1 MTTKATM
8 PKKTKP
14 AKKAS
19 PAKKA
24 KPAKKTT
31 KKAVKK
37 TVKPVKKTA
46 KKTVKKTVKKATK
59 TEKKNVKKTA
69 KKVSK
74 KVVKTVNKKPVAKKK
89 IITPEIKTQ
98 DKYKIKFHIGGYGA
112 ENCVTS
118 LNDTQ
123 IKYWKKKY
131 KKDSYDAQQELKD
144 HLWNYDY
151 DSEIPETHFGKW
163 YDQDSIVHAE
173 RAYYT
178 EGTRLVINV
187 FKNDQEIEEIEI
199 DVTDDKIKKEF
210 YDEFVINKKNDKGQ
224 AYLYTHSSDR
234 GMYSYGE
241 FELPEGQNF
250 DVSKISLNIGRII
263 DDRFVWGIIY
273 DGEYLDDEGCYDSTG
288 KGFYAEIHFF

>member
-1 MTTKATM
+1 MTKKATM

-31 KKAVKK
+31 KKAIKK
-37 TVKPVKKTA
+37 TANTVKKTA
-46 KKTVKKTVKKATK
+46 KKTVKPA
-59 TEKKNVKKTA
+59 
-69 KKVSK
+69 K
-74 KVVKTVNKKPVAKKK
+74 KVVKKISKKAVKTSTKKSVVKKK
-89 IITPEIKTQ
+89 TITPEIKTQ
-98 DKYKIKFHIGGYGA
+98 DKYKIKFHVGGYGA

-118 LNDTQ
+118 LNETQ

-151 DSEIPETHFGKW
+151 DEEIPDTHFGKW

-178 EGTRLVINV
+178 EGTRLVIYV
-187 FKNDQEIEEIEI
+187 FKNDEEIEEIEI

-250 DVSKISLNIGRII
+250 DVSKISLNVGRII
-263 DDRFVWGIIY
+263 DDRFVWGVIY

-288 KGFYAEIHFF
+288 KGFDAEIYFV